1 MADVFLEV
9 QEKLSAVADN
19 ISEAQKG
26 NFEKW
31 RILNTYEGAAL
42 ICLGSW
48 EAEVEYCEDFL
59 RQRVVWL
66 DEFIENLEW
75 M

>member
-1 MADVFLEV
+1 L
-9 QEKLSAVADN
+9 QEKLAAVADN
-19 ISEAQKG
+19 ISEAQKD

-31 RILNTYEGAAL
+31 QILDSYEGAGL

-48 EAEVEYCEDFL
+48 EAEVEYCAEFL

-66 DEFIENLEW
+66 DGFIADLEW